1 MRARYGLN
9 QIGTG
14 WTKCGLTPEWRRFDF
29 GVGKLYLA
37 HYLSHGIIIVE
48 GDAIAFFLI

>member
-1 MRARYGLN
+1 MWLDSGV
-9 QIGTG
+9 
-14 WTKCGLTPEWRRFDF
+14 EEFDF